1 MTPASIA
8 ADRLSEQSSAF
19 AVALWE
25 ALSKIP
31 LMDRRDTFESAV
43 QLIAQGVAGR
53 EAANLVEAFSMLTA
67 LDQFPNRKTVI
78 CNEADD
84 AYSDYVRLLQDEQ
97 GQEAADHYADLARDE
112 RLLGAA

>member
-8 ADRLSEQSSAF
+8 ADRLSDQSSAF

-43 QLIAQGVAGR
+43 QLIAQDVAGR
-53 EAANLVEAFSMLTA
+53 EAANLVETSAMLA
-67 LDQFPNRKTVI
+67 AIDQFPNRKLTI
-78 CNEADD
+78 EHEAQV
-84 AYSDYVRLLQDEQ
+84 AYADYVRLLQDEQ
-97 GQEAADHYADLARDE
+97 AEEAADFRADMMK
-112 RLLGAA
+112 GAA